1 MKRHHIVKRVKSE
14 VRKNLA
20 CAEYLLLE
28 MGIHTEARRPES
40 LSNRHAMVVNSRRAQ
55 VKSAPAARRLMR

>member
-40 LSNRHAMVVNSRRAQ
+40 LTTVTRWSSTVAVHKSNQPQLRGA
-55 VKSAPAARRLMR
+55 